1 MSEGKGRLL
10 MTGLLSAIIGA
21 GGAALAMGATAQPVN
36 TADKAAIERIVRDY
50 ILANPEVL
58 TQAMDNL
65 QNREMKKLVDDNR
78 AELEKPFGGA
88 WEGSA
93 DADVTL
99 VQFFD
104 YACTYCRASL
114 PDIDRLLAEDKK
126 LTIVYRELPI
136 LGQPSLDAA
145 RASLAVAQQGNYGVF
160 HRALYA
166 GGRITPASLEA
177 ARKRA
182 GVDTAR
188 ARAAEGSDAVN
199 REIAANLEIQS
210 VLQITGTPSWV
221 VGDRILNG
229 AVGYETLKQAIADA
243 RKARTAG

>member
-1 MSEGKGRLL
+1 MTGGRGSLI
-10 MTGLLSAIIGA
+10 MTGLLAAIVGA
-21 GGAALAMGATAQPVN
+21 GAAVLAVGATSQPVN
-36 TADKAAIERIVRDY
+36 SADKAAIERIVRDY
-50 ILANPEVL
+50 ILANPEIL
-58 TQAMDNL
+58 TQAMENL
-65 QNREMKKLVDDNR
+65 QNREVKKVVDENR
-78 AELEKPFGGA
+78 AEIETPFAGA
-88 WEGSA
+88 WEGAA

-114 PDIDRLLAEDKK
+114 PDIERLLAEDKK
-126 LTIVYRELPI
+126 LKIVYRELPI

-145 RASLAVAQQGNYGVF
+145 RASLAAAQQGNYGVF

-166 GGRITPASLEA
+166 GGRVTPATVEA

-182 GVDTAR
+182 GVDAAR
-188 ARAAEGSDAVN
+188 ARQAEGSEAVSK
-199 REIAANLEIQS
+199 EIAANLELQS

-229 AVGYETLKQAIADA
+229 AVGYETLKEAVAAA
-243 RKARTAG
+243 RKAAKG

>member
-1 MSEGKGRLL
+1 MTGGKGTLI
-10 MTGLLSAIIGA
+10 MTGLLAAIVGA
-21 GGAALAMGATAQPVN
+21 GAAVLAMGATAQPVN

-50 ILANPEVL
+50 ILANPEIL
-58 TQAMDNL
+58 TQAMENL
-65 QNREMKKLVDDNR
+65 QNREVKKVIDENR
-78 AELEKPFGGA
+78 AEIETPFAGA
-88 WEGSA
+88 WEGAA

-114 PDIDRLLAEDKK
+114 PDIERLLAEDKK
-126 LTIVYRELPI
+126 LKIVYRELPI

-145 RASLAVAQQGNYGVF
+145 RASLAASQQGNYGAF

-166 GGRITPASLEA
+166 GGRVTPATIDA

-182 GVDTAR
+182 GVDAAKAR
-188 ARAAEGSDAVN
+188 GAEGSDAVSK
-199 REIAANLEIQS
+199 EIAANLELQS

-221 VGDRILNG
+221 VGDKILNG
-229 AVGYETLKQAIADA
+229 AVGYETLKEAIADA
-243 RKARTAG
+243 RRAAKG

>member
-1 MSEGKGRLL
+1 MTGGRGTLI
-10 MTGLLSAIIGA
+10 MTGLLAAIVGA
-21 GGAALAMGATAQPVN
+21 GAAVLAVGATSQPVN
-36 TADKAAIERIVRDY
+36 STDKAAIERIVRDY
-50 ILANPEVL
+50 ILANPEIL
-58 TQAMDNL
+58 TQAMENL
-65 QNREMKKLVDDNR
+65 QNREVKKVVDENR
-78 AELEKPFGGA
+78 AEIETPFAGA
-88 WEGSA
+88 WEGAA

-114 PDIDRLLAEDKK
+114 PDIERLLAEDKK
-126 LTIVYRELPI
+126 LKIVYRELPI

-145 RASLAVAQQGNYGVF
+145 RASLAAAQQGNYGVF

-166 GGRITPASLEA
+166 GGRVTPATVEA

-182 GVDTAR
+182 GVDAVR
-188 ARAAEGSDAVN
+188 ARQAEGSEAVSK
-199 REIAANLEIQS
+199 EIAANLELQS

-229 AVGYETLKQAIADA
+229 AVGYETLKEAVAAA
-243 RKARTAG
+243 RKAAKG

>member
-1 MSEGKGRLL
+1 MTGGRGTLI
-10 MTGLLSAIIGA
+10 MTGLLAAIVGA
-21 GGAALAMGATAQPVN
+21 GAAVLAVGATSQPVN
-36 TADKAAIERIVRDY
+36 STDKAAIERIVRDY
-50 ILANPEVL
+50 ILANPEIL
-58 TQAMDNL
+58 TQAMENL
-65 QNREMKKLVDDNR
+65 QNREVKKVVDENR
-78 AELEKPFGGA
+78 AEIETPFAGA
-88 WEGSA
+88 WEGAA

-114 PDIDRLLAEDKK
+114 PDIERLLAEDKK
-126 LTIVYRELPI
+126 LKIVYRELPI

-145 RASLAVAQQGNYGVF
+145 RASLAAAQQGNYGVF

-166 GGRITPASLEA
+166 GGRVTPATVEA

-182 GVDTAR
+182 GVDAAR
-188 ARAAEGSDAVN
+188 ARQAEGSEAVSK
-199 REIAANLEIQS
+199 EIAANLELQS

-229 AVGYETLKQAIADA
+229 AVGYETLKEAVAAA
-243 RKARTAG
+243 RKAAKG